1 MCDFVKASFLTC
13 SIQKQMQECKHEC
26 TFTYLK
32 LYDSLITQLL
42 DEISK
47 KHSGVLIIFIS
58 QELVPVF
65 SSPSPAPCLLS
76 SHLHDPPEVSFHTPC
91 RLARVTWFPLCMS
104 LCLKYTHCPLRLPGS
119 PSCLFL
125 PHLF

>member
-32 LYDSLITQLL
+32 LHGSIITQLL

-47 KHSGVLIIFIS
+47 KNIGVLLIFIS

-76 SHLHDPPEVSFHTPC
+76 SHRMIPLRFLSTLYAAWHVS
-91 RLARVTWFPLCMS
+91 RGFP
-104 LCLKYTHCPLRLPGS
+104 YVCPLALNIRIVP
-119 PSCLFL
+119 
-125 PHLF
+125 